1 MKKVYIV
8 IIGVVF
14 ILGSGFLVAMHFD
27 LFSASQNQSNSGK
40 TYTNGNGPF
49 MYFKEDSYDGGKIHE
64 GDEVKHTFIVENRG
78 KADLLLTSVIAS
90 CGCTIA
96 TYERKPIVP
105 GKSAPIEVIF
115 NSNGKKVGHQEKSI
129 TVKSNAVPD
138 TKLLTLHCE
147 IIPK

>member
-1 MKKVYIV
+1 MKKVYVV
-8 IIGVVF
+8 IIGVVL
-14 ILGSGFLVAMHFD
+14 ILGAGFLVAMHFG
-27 LFSASQNQSNSGK
+27 LFSASQNNSVK
-40 TYTNGNGPF
+40 TYTAGNGPF
-49 MYFKEDSYDGGKIHE
+49 MYFKEDSFYGGKIHE
-64 GDEVKHTFIVENRG
+64 GDAVKHTFVVENRG
-78 KADLLLTSVIAS
+78 KADLLLTSVVAS

-96 TYERKPIVP
+96 TYEQKPIAP

-115 NSNGKKVGHQEKSI
+115 NSNGKKGHQEKSI